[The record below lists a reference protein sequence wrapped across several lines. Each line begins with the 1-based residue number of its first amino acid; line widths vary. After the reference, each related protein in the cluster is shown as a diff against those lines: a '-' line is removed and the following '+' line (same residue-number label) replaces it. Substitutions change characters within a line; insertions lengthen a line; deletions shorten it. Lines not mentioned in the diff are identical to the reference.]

1 MNGNLYS
8 LEYQMRE
15 TYMRQT
21 AAARHV
27 RPATPPPARS
37 THRMQT
43 IVRLGPLV
51 VAWSRSA

>member
-15 TYMRQT
+15 TYIRQ
-21 AAARHV
+21 AAARRV
-27 RPATPPPARS
+27 RPAAPPPARS
-37 THRMQT
+37 TRRMQT

-51 VAWSRSA
+51 VAWSRPV